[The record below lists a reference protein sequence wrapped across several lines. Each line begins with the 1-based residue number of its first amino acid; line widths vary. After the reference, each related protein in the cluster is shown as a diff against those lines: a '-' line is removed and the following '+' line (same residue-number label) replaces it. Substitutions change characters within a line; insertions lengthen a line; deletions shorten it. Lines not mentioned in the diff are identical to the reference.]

1 MPIPTLVVSDP
12 PHGEVDL
19 EAAAKLLELDGF
31 ATRLKASFG
40 APEVMHA
47 SDRAEAIQFGAA
59 LQRTGFKVQILNGAT
74 LFEPQWPEP
83 ISGLVFDASSLQGT
97 TAAETVRVPYDAQVL
112 AVVCQ
117 PPNYRHTRVPE
128 ELERAIASGHGPT
141 IAEAMAH
148 LSIVDIYFR
157 DGAGLRRVTIVPE
170 RLKLETDRVLKDMG
184 KRFTHLTLDAR
195 LKGVRPR
202 APFSIGGGYDGSER
216 RRYSFGTLMLRQVLE
231 SIAPELRAVPQ
242 YEFASRLAYA
252 LSPLSATSERSG

>member
-12 PHGEVDL
+12 PQGEVDL
-19 EAAAKLLELDGF
+19 ETAAKLLELDGF

-47 SDRAEAIQFGAA
+47 SGRDEAVKFGAS
-59 LQRTGFKVQILNGAT
+59 LKRTGFKVQILDGARLT
-74 LFEPQWPEP
+74 DPEWPEP

-97 TAAETVRVPYDAQVL
+97 TPAGSVRVPYDAEVL

-141 IAEAMAH
+141 IAEAIQQM
-148 LSIVDIYFR
+148 SVVDLYHR
-157 DGAGLRRVTIVPE
+157 DAGELRRMTIVPE
-170 RLKLETDRVLKDMG
+170 RLRLETDVVLKDMG
-184 KRFTHLTLDAR
+184 RRFKHLKVDAR

-202 APFSIGGGYDGSER
+202 APFSIGQGFDGSER
-216 RRYSFGTLMLRQVLE
+216 RRYSFGTMMLRQVLE
-231 SIAPELRAVPQ
+231 SVSPDLRAVPQ
-242 YEFASRLAYA
+242 YEFGSRLAYA
-252 LSPLSATSERSG
+252 LSPLSRQA